1 MKSALFISILSS
13 ALLAGIIENN
23 EGTFLQIF
31 AQKMPRS
38 NVVATVSTT
47 KGKITTKRC
56 FSTPRDGEWCKISYR
71 HDGMTLNG
79 FSDKKSL
86 DTISATPNR
95 SKTFEKSYGGRYD
108 DVANDILVLDDGY
121 LVVGYTESFG
131 EGGKDTY
138 IIKLDKFG
146 NKIYTASYGGRNS
159 DVANAVVAVKGGF
172 MITGV
177 TNSFGN
183 RIESLYLAKISKGGN
198 LVWQNGYYSDKDDYY
213 KGNDLVAISD
223 TNVLIAG
230 SEDHIKFFDS
240 EVNIYLNAIDSRGK
254 RNGIKR
260 YGGEDLERAYSIIK
274 TDDGYVMAGET
285 ETWGHGRSDA
295 YIVKIDKEGNRIWHN
310 AFGFDYD
317 EKVNELIATSDG
329 GYLLVGVSDSDHRNQ
344 DGVYVVKVDKDGQKV
359 WQSLYGSRED
369 DEGFGA
375 VEVKDGFVIAGY
387 TKGTKNYDSDVYLF
401 KIDKEGGLL
410 WSRRYGGAKDDK
422 AYAIAKLSDG
432 FVITGYSTSSNSYS
446 KDVYLLRVDT
456 NGNVN

>member
-13 ALLAGIIENN
+13 ALLAGIVETN

-38 NVVATVSTT
+38 NVIATVSTT
-47 KGKITTKRC
+47 KGKITTKHC
-56 FSTPRDGEWCKISYR
+56 FRTSRDGEWCKISYR
-71 HDGMTLNG
+71 YDGMTLNG

-86 DTISATPNR
+86 DTITATPNK
-95 SKTFEKSYGGRYD
+95 SKTFEKTYGGRYD
-108 DVANDILVLDDGY
+108 DVANSVIVLDDGY

-131 EGGKDTY
+131 EGSKDTY
-138 IIKLDKFG
+138 IIKFDKFG
-146 NKIYTASYGGRNS
+146 NQIYTAAYGGRNS
-159 DVANAVVAVKGGF
+159 DIANSVVPVKGGF

-177 TNSFGN
+177 TSSFGN

-213 KGNDLVAISD
+213 KGNDLIAISD
-223 TNVLIAG
+223 TNVLVAG

-240 EVNIYLNAIDSRGK
+240 EVNIYLNAIDYRGK

-260 YGGEDLERAYSIIK
+260 YGGEDLERAYSIIE

-295 YIVKIDKEGNRIWHN
+295 YIIKIDKDGNRIWHN

-317 EKVNELIATSDG
+317 EKANEVIATSDG
-329 GYLLVGVSDSDHRNQ
+329 GYLLVGVSDSDHKNQ
-344 DGVYVVKVDKDGQKV
+344 DGVYVVKVDKNGQRV

-369 DEGFGA
+369 DEGFGV
-375 VEVKDGFVIAGY
+375 VEVNDGFVIAGY
-387 TKGTKNYDSDVYLF
+387 TKGTKNYDSDVYLL

-410 WSRRYGGAKDDK
+410 WSKRYGGAKDDK
-422 AYAIAKLSDG
+422 GYSIAKLSDG

-446 KDVYLLRVDT
+446 KDVYLLRVDE
-456 NGNVN
+456 NGNIN